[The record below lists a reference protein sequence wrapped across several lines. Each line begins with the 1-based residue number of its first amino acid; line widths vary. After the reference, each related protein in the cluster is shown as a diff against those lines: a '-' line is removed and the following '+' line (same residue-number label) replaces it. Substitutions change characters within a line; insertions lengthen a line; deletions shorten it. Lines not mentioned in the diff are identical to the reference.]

1 MNNSKKQS
9 FPVSNIG
16 SVTLLMIF
24 IIVCMVAF
32 AALSVSTASSDY
44 RSAERTAAHTKA
56 YYQASNKAEE
66 TFAFVAGSLK
76 SLYLK
81 SADEDTFLQNVKTF
95 FTQTD
100 GITPSEDSLGL
111 HLSYQTKMDENQD
124 LMTDL
129 LVLYPQ
135 GTNSETSL
143 STEDLC
149 KIVSFR
155 IISTD
160 EWDGD
165 NSLNLLGNK

>member
-44 RSAERTAAHTKA
+44 HSAERAAAHTKA

-66 TFAFVAGSLK
+66 MFASVAGSLK
-76 SLYLK
+76 SLYQE
-81 SADEDTFLQNVKTF
+81 SEDEGTFFQNVKTF
-95 FTQTD
+95 FAKTD
-100 GITPSEDSLGL
+100 GITISEDSLGL
-111 HLSYQTKMDENQD
+111 HLSYQTKMDENQA
-124 LMTDL
+124 LMADL

-135 GTNSETSL
+135 ESVSAASL
-143 STEDLC
+143 STDDLC
-149 KIVSFR
+149 KVVSWR
-155 IISTD
+155 IISTT
-160 EWDGD
+160 EWNGD
-165 NSLNLLGNK
+165 NSLNLLGNE